1 MTETVEPTIT
11 RLALAEVEG
20 KNKAIHAYDQMI
32 WTVRSGFVTL
42 FFGAWALLFQ
52 QLLGVQRLTWLH
64 AGVFGAL
71 TVFSGVLAFAAH
83 SIERNYVRRK
93 FRVIASL
100 NELMRQL
107 ERDTLSIAELAPNL
121 RIAGDTDAGDP
132 DTPGFSSERSV
143 GRYIYGLS
151 LLALCIGLLLVAT
164 GGILDGRLG
173 GEAVPSATLEN
184 GVSAPSNISEQQRG
198 R

>member
-1 MTETVEPTIT
+1 MNGTADSTIT

-20 KNKAIHAYDQMI
+20 KNSAIHAYDQMI

-52 QLLGVQRLTWLH
+52 QLLGLQKLSWLH
-64 AGVFGAL
+64 VGVFGAL
-71 TVFSGVLAFAAH
+71 AAFSCVLAAAAYF
-83 SIERNYVRRK
+83 IERNYVRRK

-107 ERDTLSIAELAPNL
+107 EEETPTVALLAPNL
-121 RIAGDTDAGDP
+121 RVAGDTDAGDP

-151 LLALCIGLLLVAT
+151 LLSLVIGLLLVAAGGLLDQRARAESASSGAAQTAT
-164 GGILDGRLG
+164 GALD
-173 GEAVPSATLEN
+173 PSRTAK
-184 GVSAPSNISEQQRG
+184 
-198 R
+198 